1 MFLADLAGCPT
12 PVRLTPG
19 SHAALPAAPRR
30 RAQPCPGW
38 PSGGEPATGKRNLC
52 VSGPSHAGADRDGQG
67 RDHAGGPRTCH
78 SHGNP
83 TPDAY
88 RCIAGRRKEPRPIV
102 GLPAAVPLARE
113 ADRLA
118 VTAGPGNRHNT
129 RAMRRSFGTGSQ
141 RCSRFTAKR
150 MNTVHP
156 DAVRVSSLPPTL
168 GRTMHV
174 GQRWNVSSTRTARN
188 ARAGTSAR
196 RLHPTHRMRSQRDAT
211 TRPAIAGRS
220 HVDAAPVT
228 AASAP
233 QARALRGGG
242 QIVGLTL
249 SRGGGRVPLSEAGRD
264 ESSPVWTENRSNVAT
279 TDRWTARALVSAT
292 LVGRELVPE
301 TESSR

>member
-38 PSGGEPATGKRNLC
+38 PSGGEPATGKRTLC

-67 RDHAGGPRTCH
+67 CDHAGGPRTCH

-88 RCIAGRRKEPRPIV
+88 RCNAGRRKEPRPIV

-118 VTAGPGNRHNT
+118 VAVRPGNRHNT

-156 DAVRVSSLPPTL
+156 DAVRVSSLDSADPRENDACGPKVERL
-168 GRTMHV
+168 EHLPRTHCP
-174 GQRWNVSSTRTARN
+174 GGDLRSAASPN
-188 ARAGTSAR
+188 AQDAQPAR
-196 RLHPTHRMRSQRDAT
+196 RNHTAGNR
-211 TRPAIAGRS
+211 RPE
-220 HVDAAPVT
+220 PC
-228 AASAP
+228 
-233 QARALRGGG
+233 
-242 QIVGLTL
+242 
-249 SRGGGRVPLSEAGRD
+249 
-264 ESSPVWTENRSNVAT
+264 
-279 TDRWTARALVSAT
+279 
-292 LVGRELVPE
+292 
-301 TESSR
+301 